1 MVLIVIEGEIVIL
14 FGLVLKKVPHHPKE
28 LGTII
33 LCLHMAIS
41 CISRKLSSP
50 LFQSTNLMVSLR
62 MSRPNNLAL
71 SLAPFH
77 ATWIGE
83 EYKFRIIYMLS
94 DVFYSTLEITILI
107 TPCKPAKC
115 ITSTSMNSYRIDGFE
130 VFNHL

>member
-1 MVLIVIEGEIVIL
+1 MLIVIEGEIVIL

-71 SLAPFH
+71 SLHHSTLPRLVKN
-77 ATWIGE
+77 TNSGLSTC
-83 EYKFRIIYMLS
+83 FRM
-94 DVFYSTLEITILI
+94 YSTLEITILI